1 MKSKKE
7 ILPYASFT
15 CSPIAL
21 SLVYPSKN
29 FLGIYMHIFPLN
41 VSHEWNGTTHNVLQ
55 IACFSSFF
63 FSPTSVFH
71 FLKYILGDC
80 SE

>member
-1 MKSKKE
+1 MLLLSA
-7 ILPYASFT
+7 P
-15 CSPIAL
+15 PIAL
-21 SLVYPSKN
+21 SLVYPSRN